1 MLLHLSVYVMAA
13 VLLFQGV
20 NLLGE
25 QGSPTI
31 VVPAEVRPAST
42 PAVRW
47 GGFLVTYGALLTLAG
62 LLSHRYDWLVS
73 ALAPLRN
80 LGAAAMAVYGLW
92 LVFGRKVDYTPAPA
106 AKGHDGHGH
115 GH

>member
-25 QGSPTI
+25 QNSPTG
-31 VVPAEVRPAST
+31 VVPPEVRPAAI
-42 PAVRW
+42 PALRW
-47 GGFLVTYGALLTLAG
+47 GGFLVTYGALLALTG
-62 LLSHRYDWLVS
+62 LLSHGYGWLAG

-80 LGAAAMAVYGLW
+80 LGAVAMAVYGLW
-92 LVFGRKVDYTPAPA
+92 LVFGRKVDYTPAPVVHA
-106 AKGHDGHGH
+106 QDGHGH
-115 GH
+115 

>member
-1 MLLHLSVYVMAA
+1 MLVYLSVYVLAA
-13 VLLFQGV
+13 ILIFQGV
-20 NLLGE
+20 NLLVEPGA
-25 QGSPTI
+25 PAK
-31 VVPAEVRPAST
+31 VVPAEVRPAAG
-42 PAVRW
+42 PAARW

-92 LVFGRKVDYTPAPA
+92 LVFGRKVDYTPAPVA
-106 AKGHDGHGH
+106 PSAHGH